1 MIDAAR
7 RAEYDYYQRGRLLG
21 SERFI
26 PTVCRR
32 TLCHAETVD
41 GHPPLP
47 LPDVCPVTLDE
58 MLGDDL
64 QP

>member
-1 MIDAAR
+1 M
-7 RAEYDYYQRGRLLG
+7 
-21 SERFI
+21 SS
-26 PTVCRR
+26 

-41 GHPPLP
+41 GHPP